1 MKNITRG
8 VTCYNYNF
16 GVVSGTQIKNVCTMK
31 PCGVEVAYKIDGK
44 LEVALIS
51 LDMYKKLVDHIA
63 NLQGKIISVKLI
75 CVRGR

>member
-1 MKNITRG
+1 
-8 VTCYNYNF
+8 
-16 GVVSGTQIKNVCTMK
+16 MK

-51 LDMYKKLVDHIA
+51 LDLYKKLVDHIA

-75 CVRGR
+75 CVGDGEINACLS